1 MLFSNSPVKK
11 VVEKLNPFSQK
22 NKVSRLKFERKS
34 DYRTFLK
41 FIKDNT
47 KEVEDIDISGEDK
60 KRKGFLLGGAILG
73 LGLLGRGDDDGEGP
87 RKIGEIKNLSDVLRK
102 VKADSKRI
110 TPTDKR
116 KKSISDISRLN
127 KIFRK
132 TKPFIDESIKVA
144 KAYRKIKKRQI
155 ALRNVKN
162 KEKNRTVNKKYSKSQ
177 QNVDQNNARRNQSV
191 TTEVGGD
198 TTNTKKS
205 STSTIDN
212 NQGKQGPTGGTRGRS
227 GANQPDLSEFERMV
241 KRAGEIDKRI
251 KQKINDPNFR
261 VPDKIKKEVDYIN
274 SQLNRTDL
282 NPGKR
287 KRLTDRLSNINKNIK
302 EIQKQN
308 KKFQSSKFFEAPEIP
323 KNETKKLSRLDRF
336 TGGVN
341 RINKFL
347 SPVSNFASAIY
358 RPKNYLKFL
367 LIKDMLKVEPFA
379 DGTLTGVMDIKGR
392 LPGDEG
398 YDESTKG
405 QYVESVNI
413 FDFSEGR
420 KSAIPFD
427 ANIKE
432 PLVSQPSNLQAPNN
446 NIFVDFEFN
455 TTEDLF
461 FMKMGGS

>member
-1 MLFSNSPVKK
+1 M
-11 VVEKLNPFSQK
+11 
-22 NKVSRLKFERKS
+22 
-34 DYRTFLK
+34 
-41 FIKDNT
+41 
-47 KEVEDIDISGEDK
+47 
-60 KRKGFLLGGAILG
+60 
-73 LGLLGRGDDDGEGP
+73 
-87 RKIGEIKNLSDVLRK
+87 
-102 VKADSKRI
+102 
-110 TPTDKR
+110 
-116 KKSISDISRLN
+116 
-127 KIFRK
+127 
-132 TKPFIDESIKVA
+132 
-144 KAYRKIKKRQI
+144 
-155 ALRNVKN
+155 
-162 KEKNRTVNKKYSKSQ
+162 
-177 QNVDQNNARRNQSV
+177 
-191 TTEVGGD
+191 
-198 TTNTKKS
+198 
-205 STSTIDN
+205 
-212 NQGKQGPTGGTRGRS
+212 
-227 GANQPDLSEFERMV
+227 
-241 KRAGEIDKRI
+241 
-251 KQKINDPNFR
+251 
-261 VPDKIKKEVDYIN
+261 
-274 SQLNRTDL
+274 
-282 NPGKR
+282 
-287 KRLTDRLSNINKNIK
+287 SNINKNIK